1 MVKLNNY
8 SYIYI
13 IIISAVLKDK
23 KDLFCLTFKFS
34 RFNGTGNLVARKIK
48 KVARFKVFNILTLKK
63 LFNKKRLFKAVL
75 NAFKQFLKAKK
86 ETALTLK
93 AGVINAVSVCK

>member
-1 MVKLNNY
+1 MLKNKNELFVLLLN
-8 SYIYI
+8 
-13 IIISAVLKDK
+13 
-23 KDLFCLTFKFS
+23 FS

-48 KVARFKVFNILTLKK
+48 KVARFKVFNMLTLKK

-75 NAFKQFLKAKK
+75 NAFKQFLKTKK

-93 AGVINAVSVCK
+93 TRVINAVSSCK

>member
-1 MVKLNNY
+1 M
-8 SYIYI
+8 
-13 IIISAVLKDK
+13 
-23 KDLFCLTFKFS
+23 
-34 RFNGTGNLVARKIK
+34 K
-48 KVARFKVFNILTLKK
+48 KVARFKVFNMLTLKK

-93 AGVINAVSVCK
+93 AGVINAVSACK